1 MTGAQDP
8 AMADMT
14 RFSIAVLPGDGIG
27 PEVIAPCLDLV
38 QQACARVTEAAVHRS
53 SSRLGGVVLELAQYP
68 AGAQHYV
75 RTGEALPG
83 GTLRAAT
90 AADAILLA
98 AMGVPDIRYPDG
110 TEISPQLDLRFELGL
125 YAGLRPV
132 RVLPNVAT
140 PLADPRAAGV
150 DIAIVRE
157 STEGLFASH
166 RCGTVEDDRT
176 ARDTMVITRDVSERL
191 FRFAFDLA
199 RQRRDRGRPG
209 RVTCVDKANVFTSFA
224 FFRRIFDEVAT
235 TYPDIEADHAYV
247 DATALNLIR
256 RPWDYDVIVTENMFG
271 DILSDLGAGLVG
283 GMGMAPSA
291 DIGDDH
297 ALFQPSHGSA
307 PDIAGQ
313 GIANPTAMILSAAM
327 MLDWLGRRHRC
338 ASAALAGRCLVA
350 ATDAAYA
357 GGRLSPVDLGGSDG
371 TRAIAEAVAVELA
384 RLPLDLDLD
393 PTSPVPSTEPKR
405 SAGILPVAR
414 PDLL

>member
-1 MTGAQDP
+1 
-8 AMADMT
+8 MADMT

-38 QQACARVTEAAVHRS
+38 RQACARVTEAAVHPS
-53 SSRLGGVVLELAQYP
+53 SSMPGGVVLDLAEYP
-68 AGAQHYV
+68 AGARHYAG
-75 RTGEALPG
+75 TGEALPRS
-83 GTLRAAT
+83 TLEAAT

-132 RVLPNVAT
+132 RVLPTVAT
-140 PLADPRAAGV
+140 PLADPRAAGI
-150 DIAIVRE
+150 DIAMVRE

-199 RQRRDRGRPG
+199 RQRRDQGRPG

-235 TYPDIEADHAYV
+235 GYPDVEADYGYV

-291 DIGDDH
+291 DIGDAH

-313 GIANPTAMILSAAM
+313 GVANPTAMILSAAM
-327 MLDWLGRRHRC
+327 MLDWLGRRHGC
-338 ASAALAGRCLVA
+338 PSAVAAGRCLVA

-357 GGRLSPVDLGGSDG
+357 GGRLHPVDQGGGDG
-371 TRAIAEAVAVELA
+371 TRAVADAVAVELA
-384 RLPLDLDLD
+384 RLPVDFEPALAA
-393 PTSPVPSTEPKR
+393 PSESPMEPKR
-405 SAGILPVAR
+405 GTGILPAAC